1 MKDIQS
7 FCIENIKNKI
17 YDAVLKF
24 ADETKAIADI
34 KSEDI
39 SVEIPADSKNG
50 DFACS
55 YPLSAA
61 KIFRLPPFEIANNII
76 SLMGSDIPY
85 IKNIQVAKPGFI
97 NFFVSEEY
105 FSKVLSDIM
114 TRKDNYGHTNYG
126 QGKKVNLEFV
136 SANPTGP
143 MHMGNARGG
152 AIGDC
157 LANVMQAAGYKVNR
171 EFYIND
177 AGNQIDKFGLSLE
190 IRYLQHFYGEDKYRL
205 PEDSYHGED
214 IKILVEK
221 YIEKYGDNLL
231 EKDPKER
238 QKALIDF
245 GLPIN
250 IDNIKKTM
258 EKYRIE
264 YDTWFRESSL
274 YKSGEIDKAIE
285 LMKQKGLTYEKDGA
299 LWYKANEH
307 GGEKDEVLV
316 RANNVPTYFTGDIAY
331 HINKIKERKYDICIN
346 VWGADHHGH
355 VARLKNVLEA
365 IGLDSSKLEVVLMQ
379 LVRLVRDGEAVRMSK
394 RTGKALTLSDLL
406 EEIPIDAS
414 RFYFNMQKAS
424 SSMDFDL
431 DLAVQKT
438 KDNPVYYCQ
447 YAYARICSIFQ
458 NTDIEETNNI
468 NISKLNLDEEKRLI
482 FTLSSFPRIIINASD
497 KRDPSDITKYAL
509 LIANEFHSYYSK
521 AKIITEDEELTK
533 NRLSLCRAC
542 AITLKNALEMLKI
555 EVFEKM

>member
-17 YDAVLKF
+17 YDAVLTF
-24 ADETKAIADI
+24 ADETNSNADI
-34 KSEDI
+34 KLDDI
-39 SVEIPADSKNG
+39 SVEIPADFKNG

-61 KIFRLPPFEIANNII
+61 KIFRLPPFEIAKKIV
-76 SLMGSDIPY
+76 SLTDPKIPY
-85 IKNIQVAKPGFI
+85 IKSVQVAKPGFI
-97 NFFVSEEY
+97 NFFVDEEY
-105 FSKVLSDIM
+105 FSNVIAEIM
-114 TRKDNYGHTNYG
+114 TQKDNYGHTDYG

-152 AIGDC
+152 AIGDS

-190 IRYLQHFYGEDKYRL
+190 IRYLQHFFGEDKYQL

-214 IKILVEK
+214 IKLLVEK
-221 YIEKYGDNLL
+221 YIDKYGDNLL
-231 EKDPKER
+231 EKEQKER
-238 QKALIDF
+238 QKALIEF

-274 YKSGEIDKAIE
+274 YKNGEIDKAIE

-316 RANNVPTYFTGDIAY
+316 RANNIPTYFTGDIAY

-355 VARLKNVLEA
+355 VSRLKNVLDA

-458 NTDIEETNNI
+458 NTDITETENI
-468 NISKLNLDEEKRLI
+468 NISKLNLEEEKRLI

-521 AKIITEDEELTK
+521 TKIITEDKEITK

-542 AITLKNALEMLKI
+542 AITLKNVLSMLKI

>member
-17 YDAVLKF
+17 YDAVLRF
-24 ADETKAIADI
+24 ADETKAVADI
-34 KSEDI
+34 KSDDI
-39 SVEIPADSKNG
+39 SVEIPSDSKNG

-61 KIFRLPPFEIANNII
+61 KIFRLPPFEIANNIV
-76 SLMGSDIPY
+76 SLMESDIPY

-105 FSKVLSDIM
+105 FSKVLSEIM
-114 TRKDNYGHTNYG
+114 TQKDNYGHTNYG

-221 YIEKYGDNLL
+221 YIDKYGDNLL
-231 EKDPKER
+231 EKDPKDR
-238 QKALIDF
+238 RKALIDF

-274 YKSGEIDKAIE
+274 YKSGEIDKTIE

-355 VARLKNVLEA
+355 VSRLKNVLEA

-458 NTDIEETNNI
+458 NTDIVETNNI

-482 FTLSSFPRIIINASD
+482 FTLSSFPRIIINASE

-542 AITLKNALEMLKI
+542 ATTLKNALSMLKI